1 MNWINCCHV
10 AIALAVANIIQLLC
24 FFSYNLK
31 LNERTI
37 KLEKKNGSEQKQI
50 NELKKEVQTLKEK
63 NA

>member
-10 AIALAVANIIQLLC
+10 AIALALTNIVQLLC
-24 FFSYNLK
+24 FFNYNLK

-37 KLEKKNGSEQKQI
+37 KLEQKNGKEQKQI
-50 NELKKEVQTLKEK
+50 NELKKEIQALKEK

>member
-10 AIALAVANIIQLLC
+10 AIALALANIVQLLC
-24 FFSYNLK
+24 FFNYNLK

-50 NELKKEVQTLKEK
+50 NELKKEVQALKEK